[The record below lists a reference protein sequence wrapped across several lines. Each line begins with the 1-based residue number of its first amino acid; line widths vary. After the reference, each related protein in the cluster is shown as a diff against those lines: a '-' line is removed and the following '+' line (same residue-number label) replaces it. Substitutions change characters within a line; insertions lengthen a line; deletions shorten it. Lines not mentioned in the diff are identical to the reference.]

1 MIGRPLAYPH
11 GMSEPSQQESDQL
24 PEEHPAGDVV
34 DDDQKSAR
42 KDAKETAGVPGESG
56 QGEGQASG
64 NPANAG

>member
-1 MIGRPLAYPH
+1 MIGRFLAYPRS
-11 GMSEPSQQESDQL
+11 MNEPTKQESDQL
-24 PEEHPAGDVV
+24 PEEHPEGDVV

-42 KDAKETAGVPGESG
+42 KDAKETPGVPGDSE